1 VNSPATSS
9 AAISLL
15 GIPFDENSS
24 YLRGTAQAPP
34 RIVEALYCDASNLWT
49 ENGTELQGKVLDA
62 GSVMLP
68 SGAPEAFAAIQQA
81 VEGHLRQEGLLFL
94 LGGDHSITYPVVK
107 AFAAKFPDLEIM
119 HFDAH
124 PDLYSDLGDN
134 RLSHACPFARIME
147 EKLARRLVQAGI
159 RTMNRHQREQARRFG
174 VEVLEMKD
182 LARWPKLEF
191 KRPLYL
197 SFDLDVLDPAFA
209 PGISHWEPGGMSVRE
224 VVNTLQSLNGRIV
237 GADLVEYNPVRDAS
251 GRTAMVCA
259 KVLKEIAALML
270 AGDRP

>member
-1 VNSPATSS
+1 MNSPASS
-9 AAISLL
+9 SPPISLL

-24 YLRGTAQAPP
+24 YLRGTAQAPS

-49 ENGTELQGKVLDA
+49 ENGTDLQGKVLDA
-62 GSVMLP
+62 GRVALP
-68 SGAPEAFAAIQQA
+68 SGTPEAFAAIERA
-81 VEGHLRQEGLLFL
+81 VAGHLRQQAPLIV
-94 LGGDHSITYPVVK
+94 LGGDHSITYPVIK
-107 AFAAKFPDLEIM
+107 AFGAKFPDLEIM

-124 PDLYSDLGDN
+124 PDLYDELGGN

-159 RTMNRHQREQARRFG
+159 RTMNRHQREQAQRFG

-182 LARWPKLEF
+182 LGRWPRLKF
-191 KRPLYL
+191 QGPVYI

-209 PGISHWEPGGMSVRE
+209 PGISHWEPGGLSVRE
-224 VVNTLQSLNGRIV
+224 VLNTLQSLQGRIV
-237 GADLVEYNPVRDAS
+237 GADLVEYNPVRDGS
-251 GRTAMVCA
+251 GHTAVVCA

-270 AGDRP
+270 AGERP